1 MSDVLVLCYHAL
13 SPTWRAPLSTTPG
26 RFAEQLRFLQ
36 RRGYRGATFTEAVTE
51 NHDGKL
57 AVVTFDDAYRS
68 VGTLAK
74 PILDELG
81 WPATIYVPTD
91 WPDAGKPMTW
101 PGIDQWLGG
110 PHEDELLAHTWDEL
124 RALQDAGWEVGSH
137 TCSHPHLTQV
147 DDGDRLQ
154 RELRRSR
161 LIVEREMGRCTSI
174 AYPYGDVDRRVV
186 RATREAGYACAAG
199 LPGAYHEARAFE
211 WPRIGVYQVDDLR
224 RFKLKTSRAVRSVR
238 RRLLRG
244 RPGVEHA

>member
-13 SPTWRAPLSTTPG
+13 SPTWPAPLSTTPE

-51 NHDGKL
+51 NHKGKL

-68 VGTLAK
+68 VGELAG
-74 PILDELG
+74 PILDDLG

-91 WPDAGKPMTW
+91 WPAAGRPMTW
-101 PGIDQWLGG
+101 PGIDEWLGG
-110 PHEDELLAHTWDEL
+110 PHEHELTPHTWDEL

-147 DDGDRLQ
+147 ADDEELR
-154 RELRRSR
+154 RELRESR
-161 LIVEREMGRCTSI
+161 AICERELGRCTSI
-174 AYPYGDVDRRVV
+174 AYPYGDVDQRVV

-199 LPGAYHEARAFE
+199 LPGRYHEARVFE
-211 WPRIGVYQVDDLR
+211 WPRIGVYHVDDAR
-224 RFKLKTSRAVRSVR
+224 RFRLKASRAVRSVR
-238 RRLLRG
+238 RRLLRD
-244 RPGVEHA
+244 RPGGERA